1 MASINQ
7 VALKVNSESVRRLIR
22 GRSGPLLSGFAMT
35 ALAMSFA
42 TPSVAE
48 TLKEALGMAY
58 QNNPTLQSSRA
69 GLRATDE
76 TVPQARAGW
85 RPNLEILGRGG
96 YTYQYPDSGSSDSG
110 ADYSASLRLTQN
122 LYTGGGTLADVRR
135 AKNAV
140 RAARARLSGTE
151 QDVLFQ
157 GVGAY
162 VDVVRDTAVLD
173 LNENNERVLQ
183 RQREATRDRFN
194 VGEVTRTDVAQAD
207 ARLAR
212 AKADRIRAQGDLE
225 ISRGVY
231 EQIIGKVP
239 GQLEAPAHLT
249 DLPGSREEALQWADE
264 SNPSVVAARHDELA
278 SRDSVDLAESALLPK
293 LDVIGEGGR
302 TKDYL
307 LGTTAMNAASVTAQ
321 LTIPLYQR
329 GFASS
334 RVREAKQVVGRD
346 RLRLAVARRSA
357 AEAANSAWESLV
369 ATRAQIVS
377 IESVVRASQIALEGV
392 RQEALVGSRTV
403 LDVLDAEQELLD
415 AKVNLVRAQRDEILA
430 QYKLAAAVGRLT
442 AKALNLGVEV
452 YDPLKNY
459 NEVEGKLWGLGGS
472 IDD

>member
-1 MASINQ
+1 MAL
-7 VALKVNSESVRRLIR
+7 VA
-22 GRSGPLLSGFAMT
+22 PA
-35 ALAMSFA
+35 
-42 TPSVAE
+42 VAE
-48 TLKEALGMAY
+48 TLSEALGMAY
-58 QNNPTLQSSRA
+58 QSNPTLQSSRA
-69 GLRATDE
+69 ALRATDE
-76 TVPQARAGW
+76 SVTQARAGW
-85 RPNLEILGRGG
+85 RPDLRILGTGG
-96 YTYQYPDSGSSDSG
+96 YTYDYPDTGSSDSG
-110 ADYSASLRLTQN
+110 ADYSASVRLTQN

-135 AKNAV
+135 AQNSV
-140 RAARARLSGTE
+140 RAARARLASTE
-151 QDVLFQ
+151 QDVMFQ
-157 GVGAY
+157 VVGAY
-162 VDVVRDTAVLD
+162 VDVVRDTAVLN
-173 LNENNERVLQ
+173 LNENNEKVLQ

-212 AKADRIRAQGDLE
+212 ARADRIGAQGNLQ
-225 ISRGVY
+225 ISKGVY

-239 GQLEAPAHLT
+239 GQLEAPANLS
-249 DLPGSREEALQWADE
+249 DLPGGRDEALQWADE
-264 SNPSVVAARHDELA
+264 SNPIVVAARYDEMA
-278 SRDSVDLAESALLPK
+278 SRDSVDVAESELLPK
-293 LDVIGEGGR
+293 LDVVGEGGR
-302 TKDYL
+302 SKDYL

-329 GFASS
+329 GFVSS
-334 RVREAKQVVGRD
+334 QVREAKQIVGRD

-357 AEAANSAWESLV
+357 AEQANNAWESLV

-377 IESVVRASQIALEGV
+377 INSVVRASQIALEGV

-442 AKALNLGVEV
+442 AKALNLGVEE

-459 NEVEGKLWGLGGS
+459 NEVENKLWGVGGS